1 MDTTPGRARA
11 RGLSTEERQ
20 RLQEEKKCFTCK
32 KEGHFSRDCPW
43 RNQRDAY
50 QRENIQRNAKA
61 RKGKAKEDEG
71 ASDDEAFKDSVI
83 RNVKL
88 SGDEIIKMV
97 TRADDEVKD
106 YIIQN
111 VFMKEKDF

>member
-11 RGLSTEERQ
+11 PGLSTDERQ
-20 RLQEEKKCFTCK
+20 HLQAERKCFTCK
-32 KEGHFSRDCPW
+32 REGHFSRDCPL
-43 RNQRDAY
+43 RNHYPGDNTQRS
-50 QRENIQRNAKA
+50 AKA
-61 RKGKAKEDEG
+61 QKGKAKEETEEG
-71 ASDDEAFKDSVI
+71 PSDDKTFKDSVI

-88 SGDEIIKMV
+88 TGDEIIKMV
-97 TRADDEVKD
+97 TGADDEVKD